1 MDRKNSSVSTPSR
14 RTVLQVAGATGAAAL
29 AGCLGGDD
37 EAEPLGEL
45 LEEEPDEFEPLEIA
59 HWWTAGGEEEAFD
72 ALVEGFEEAYPEIE
86 VDSSPSPGGAGSA
99 LEADVRNRVV
109 DQNPPSTFQVWPGQA
124 LTDYTDED
132 LLYDIGD
139 HVWDDEMEDAYMD
152 GPIDAARPNGD
163 FVAVPINIHRLNNL
177 FYNVDVVEEA
187 GVDPAEIDSPSEL
200 LDAMAD
206 VDDAGYVGMA
216 QQTQSEWST
225 LQLWAQV
232 LLGEYGA
239 DTYETFI
246 EGDVEAVE
254 SEVRDSLEI
263 VVDYSEY
270 FNEDASSM
278 ADWDDAS
285 AYINRGEAAF
295 FHQGDWAAG
304 EYEADDDLE
313 YGEDWDHVAF
323 PGTEDMYALNMDSFV
338 FPVYNPSPNAT
349 LRFLQYAG
357 SVDAQERFNPP
368 KGSIPPRT
376 DVSDEAFTPFLSDQ
390 MADFER
396 SSEQPPSIAHGL
408 AVRPAIQSD
417 VEGAFAN
424 FIDNW
429 DVDETYDELVAA
441 FE

>member
-1 MDRKNSSVSTPSR
+1 MNRKNSDGTGPSR
-14 RTVLQVAGATGAAAL
+14 RTVLQVAGATGLAAF

-37 EAEPLGEL
+37 EIEDLDEL
-45 LEEEPDEFEPLEIA
+45 LEDDPDEFEPVEIG
-59 HWWTAGGEEEAFD
+59 HWWTAGGEEEAFE
-72 ALVEGFEEAYPEIE
+72 ALVEGFEQEYPDIE

-109 DQNPPSTFQVWPGQA
+109 DQDPPSTFQIWPGQA
-124 LTDYTDED
+124 LTDYTEED
-132 LLYDIGD
+132 LLYDIEG
-139 HVWDDEMEDAYMD
+139 HVWDDDMEEAYLD
-152 GPIDAARPNGD
+152 GPADAASPEGEY
-163 FVAVPINIHRLNNL
+163 VAVPINIHRLNNL
-177 FYNVDVVEEA
+177 FYNVDVVEDA
-187 GVDPAEIDSPSEL
+187 DVDPENIDSPSEL
-200 LDAMAD
+200 LEAMED
-206 VDDAGYVGMA
+206 VDAAGYVGMA
-216 QQTQSEWST
+216 QQTQSAWST

-246 EGDVEAVE
+246 DGDVEAVE
-254 SEVRDSLEI
+254 DEVRDTLEI
-263 VVDYSEY
+263 VVDYRDY
-270 FNEDASSM
+270 FNEDASSLN
-278 ADWDDAS
+278 DWDEAS
-285 AYINRGEAAF
+285 AYINDGEAAF

-304 EYEADDDLE
+304 EYEVDDELE

-323 PGTEDMYALNMDSFV
+323 PGTEEMYALNMDSFV

-357 SVDAQERFNPP
+357 TADAQERFNPP

-390 MADFER
+390 MADFQD
-396 SSEQPPSIAHGL
+396 STEQPPSIAHGL
-408 AVRPAIQSD
+408 AVPPATQSD

-429 DVDETYDELVAA
+429 DVDETYDELVAS

>member
-1 MDRKNSSVSTPSR
+1 MNVNKHTEMGKSR
-14 RTVLQVAGATGAAAL
+14 RSVLQGIGAAGIVGL

-37 EAEPLGEL
+37 DVEDLGEL
-45 LEEEPDEFEPLEIA
+45 LDEDTDEFEPVEIG
-59 HWWTAGGEEEAFD
+59 HWWTAGGEEDAFE
-72 ALVEGFEEAYPEIE
+72 ALVEGFEQEHPDIE

-99 LEADVRNRVV
+99 LEADIRNRVV
-109 DQNPPSTFQVWPGQA
+109 DQSPPSTFQVWPGQA

-132 LLYDIGD
+132 LLYDIEG
-139 HVWDDEMEDAYMD
+139 HVWDDDMREAYLD
-152 GPIDAARPNGD
+152 GPIEASRPHGD

-177 FYNVDVVEEA
+177 FYNVDVVEDA
-187 GVDPAEIDSPSEL
+187 GVDLEDVDSPSAL
-200 LDAMAD
+200 LDAMEA
-206 VDDAGYVGMA
+206 VDEAGYVGMA
-216 QQTQSEWST
+216 QQTQTAWST

-232 LLGEYGA
+232 LLGEYGV

-246 EGDVEAVE
+246 AGDVEDVE
-254 SEVRDSLEI
+254 AEVRDTLEI
-263 VVDYSEY
+263 VVDYSDY
-270 FNEDASSM
+270 FNEDASSLN
-278 ADWDDAS
+278 DWDDAS
-285 AYINRGEAAF
+285 AYVNRGEAAF

-323 PGTEDMYALNMDSFV
+323 PGTEEMYALNMDSFV
-338 FPVYNPSPNAT
+338 FPKHNPSPNAT
-349 LRFLQYAG
+349 VQFLRYAG
-357 SVDAQERFNPP
+357 SADAQERFNPA

-376 DVSDEAFTPFLSDQ
+376 DVSDEAFTPFLQDQ
-390 MADFER
+390 MADFQA

-408 AVRPAIQSD
+408 AVPPAAQTD

-429 DVDETYDELVAA
+429 DVDETYDELVNS